1 MKLSDMFASLSRGAQ
16 DLEKRM
22 GEWEQDLSKRGAEWM
37 ESGKQWLAEAQKR
50 DDDIAAQMKG
60 YVDQASDAV
69 KAQWANA
76 QQDWDAEVVRV
87 RGMAE
92 KLRADAAAMTTKER
106 AEWAEAYAAQMVNFA
121 QKMQEEAGKAVAEAG
136 QARAKADETKPA

>member
-16 DLEKRM
+16 DLEGRM
-22 GEWEQDLSKRGAEWM
+22 GEWEKDFSKRGSEWL
-37 ESGKQWLAEAQKR
+37 ESGRQWLAEAQKR
-50 DDDIAAQMKG
+50 DDEIAAQMKG

-69 KAQWANA
+69 KAQWAKA
-76 QQDWDAEVVRV
+76 QQDWDAEVTRV

-92 KLRADAAAMTTKER
+92 TLRADAAKLTTSER
-106 AEWAEAYAAQMVNFA
+106 AEWAEAYAAQMVNFS

-136 QARAKADETKPA
+136 QARAKADEAKKA

>member
-1 MKLSDMFASLSRGAQ
+1 
-16 DLEKRM
+16 M

-50 DDDIAAQMKG
+50 DDEIAAQMKG
-60 YVDQASDAV
+60 YVDQASDTV
-69 KAQWANA
+69 KAQWTKA

-92 KLRADAAAMTTKER
+92 KLRADAAAMTTNER

-136 QARAKADETKPA
+136 QARAKADETKKA